1 MLNKLKNKA
10 IIIFVFVSMLFM
22 TLSMLLFT
30 PAMADS
36 TVTTFKMKGGA
47 SIRTQEPYGI
57 RFFAELSATDY
68 GTLDGQGAEFGM
80 IVAPLDFITDGEGN
94 VDYSDFKM
102 DSTTLEKYDS
112 SKTYTSSDKYFN
124 WTTVEPAL
132 DTQDYDGDGDKTEYV
147 IIASFVGIKPENI
160 SRPFAARAYY
170 KVGSDY
176 TETDTIAD
184 RSIYTVASKAMADG
198 LIDSN
203 NPEVSSYF
211 NNIIDTVEASYTEI
225 SITLDGITDG
235 KADVGNTFKVKATV
249 SKPDGSKTLES
260 GANVVITDK
269 DGNETDAVSKNN
281 DGSYTVDY
289 IGNFKVSATLG
300 DTTEEFDIENSTYN
314 IFSTHD
320 DIKGINNTNNDS
332 NIKNYTGESNMQW
345 TMMSSY
351 VGHDN
356 VLIWEQKTD
365 SEITADNEH
374 YGFTFAEDIR
384 KQMRTDVY
392 LYMDIY
398 YVGTTTSTWFTVHG
412 RTADERT
419 YFSTGI
425 TGKLS
430 DIRAFYTADG
440 TRLSPSDNYSG
451 IGPAQ
456 GGGTGEWLTLEYK
469 LPSQWEN
476 NDYFSA
482 YNSYN
487 NRSYRGKMYF
497 ANIRLST
504 EKIETPTI
512 EVENNYAFTSSY
524 WSDASE
530 IGGRN
535 NVKSWTGLSS
545 GDTQSVNAPTALK
558 NAMKAGT
565 YVYFD
570 FYNTAQNGL
579 TIALRHDGSTST
591 KWYPHQNNTD
601 TDKILYGP
609 SGSND
614 YFSVQLLRRSNG
626 QYVNATDTINAYY
639 NEWLTFEIYV
649 KQDFKEGSATKYD
662 FYLFKTWKAALSYI
676 EPTVRVYDTKQT
688 IPWEPQTVLED
699 PKAVDGQVLSNE
711 QLAVVEVAKAYYRQR
726 SYINYDQ
733 YNSRRNLIISPE
745 EANSQRTVYLDC
757 SSFVN
762 NCYMEAFGAPII
774 PASYN
779 LSAKTLDFAKYASEN
794 PTNAD
799 VVGHWVNADY
809 TTPEAQAEILSS
821 VRSML
826 EVGDILNYR
835 HTSGDGAGHV
845 YIYMGND
852 QFMHC
857 HSGNSYLM
865 NENNPSEAYDRGSDF
880 KIINYISADSL
891 FTDTTNNRYL
901 FKDTANDKVENFS
914 LLRPLARTEEMV
926 ITPET
931 QGRMTIAGVTL
942 DKTSSVG
949 YNSAVCRGDE
959 ITYTITLKNNFAVSK
974 SATLNDTLPE
984 GVEFVSSDTV
994 TCTDG
999 VISWSGSVSGLG
1011 TTTLEY
1017 TVKVSDTAT
1026 AGTLIVSDKTTI
1038 NGVFLS
1044 TITNTVSGYTADKLT
1059 AVANEA
1065 KSATADGADDP
1076 LDIVKNIYSEL
1087 DADFLN
1093 DYDSVQ
1099 ALLDDLIDSENNT
1112 KKTETEVSKMIAPN
1126 LFGGYSI
1133 RTGWTKDYQRTRL
1146 VAEANLAVGDVIVAD
1161 WTDANNNSNSLIYV
1175 YVGDNTLISITSI
1188 SDVIEVKTLTIGDDI
1203 WNAASKSESPNY
1215 LVSLISYN
1223 RFAVLRPSMVVNAAE

>member
-1 MLNKLKNKA
+1 MSRTLKNYLV
-10 IIIFVFVSMLFM
+10 IVLSVITLFVMGFGVWGMS
-22 TLSMLLFT
+22 TK
-30 PAMADS
+30 AMADTSSS
-36 TVTTFKMKGGA
+36 TSFKMLEGA
-47 SIRTQEPYGI
+47 SIRNVAPMGM
-57 RFFAELSATDY
+57 RFTAQIS
-68 GTLDGQGAEFGM
+68 GTEYKTVSDQGGKFGM
-80 IVAPLDFITDGEGN
+80 IIAPSDFIN
-94 VDYSDFKM
+94 SD
-102 DSTTLEKYDS
+102 DT
-112 SKTYTSSDKYFN
+112 FN
-124 WTTVEPAL
+124 ME
-132 DTQDYDGDGDKTEYV
+132 DMSEYV
-147 IIASFVGIKPENI
+147 AGSSTPGYLKSETITAVPDLNDFDKDGITSEYNINCSFVGIKESNF
-160 SRPFAARAYY
+160 SREFSARVFYQIGTETP
-170 KVGSDY
+170 VY
-176 TETDTIAD
+176 TENVAK
-184 RSIYTVASKAMADG
+184 RAVYTVASYSSNIGEFANDADITEYLNG
-198 LIDSN
+198 
-203 NPEVSSYF
+203 
-211 NNIIDTVEASYTEI
+211 IIEKVETSYTNKEI
-225 SITLDGITDG
+225 ILEGVTDNKTEIG
-235 KADVGNTFKVKATV
+235 STFNIKAVV
-249 SKPDGSKTLES
+249 SRGEGESKQTLES
-260 GANVVITDK
+260 GALVSIKDKEDNATDI
-269 DGNETDAVSKNN
+269 VSINS
-281 DGSYTVDY
+281 DGSYTVNYLGD
-289 IGNFKVSATLG
+289 FKVVATSG
-300 DTTEEFDIENSTYN
+300 ENSQEFTIDNQDTLN

-398 YVGTTTSTWFTVHG
+398 YVGTSSSTWFTVHG

-469 LPSQWEN
+469 LPSQWADD
-476 NDYFSA
+476 DYFSA

-487 NRSYRGKMYF
+487 ARSYRGKMYF

-504 EKIETPTI
+504 EKIENPEIEIKVEEEIKPMFETPFSVSSTQYGTVTLETVGDFAGRYDVQKYSCTNATGVTRYNGI
-512 EVENNYAFTSSY
+512 SLTSEVRSALGTGKYLYLDLYREASYGMQIHINNNSSDY
-524 WSDASE
+524 VYNFSNTA
-530 IGGRN
+530 
-535 NVKSWTGLSS
+535 SWTSDVADVRVL
-545 GDTQSVNAPTALK
+545 
-558 NAMKAGT
+558 
-565 YVYFD
+565 
-570 FYNTAQNGL
+570 
-579 TIALRHDGSTST
+579 DGSTGTYTPSSIGEN
-591 KWYPHQNNTD
+591 KWFTLEFY
-601 TDKILYGP
+601 L
-609 SGSND
+609 
-614 YFSVQLLRRSNG
+614 
-626 QYVNATDTINAYY
+626 
-639 NEWLTFEIYV
+639 
-649 KQDFKEGSATKYD
+649 KQDTYKRIVLYPTNSSAKYLYFD
-662 FYLFKTWKAALSYI
+662 
-676 EPTVRVYDTKQT
+676 PTSVRVYDTQQT
-688 IPWEPQTVLED
+688 VAYVQPEQPEPPTVLED
-699 PKAVDGQVLSNE
+699 PKAVDGQVLTNE
-711 QLAVVEVAKAYYRQR
+711 QAAVVEVAKAYYRQR
-726 SYINYDQ
+726 DAINYDQ

-745 EANSQRTVYLDC
+745 EANLQRTVYLDC

-779 LSAKTLDFAKYASEN
+779 LSVNTSSFAKYALEN
-794 PTNAD
+794 PANAD

-821 VRSML
+821 VRSKL
-826 EVGDILNYR
+826 QVGDILNYR

-852 QFMHC
+852 QFLHC

-865 NENNPSEAYDRGSDF
+865 DTDNPSEAHDRGSSF
-880 KIINYISADSL
+880 AIINYISADSL

-901 FKDTANDKVENFS
+901 FKDTANDRVENFS
-914 LLRPLARTEEMV
+914 LLRPLARTDEMV
-926 ITPET
+926 ITEET

-949 YNSAVCRGDE
+949 YNSAVCKGDE

-999 VISWSGSVSGLG
+999 VISWTGSVSGLG

-1017 TVKVSDTAT
+1017 TVKVLDTAT
-1026 AGTLIVSDKTTI
+1026 AGTLIVSNKTTI
-1038 NGVFLS
+1038 NGVYLS
-1044 TITNTVSGYTADKLT
+1044 TITHTVSGYTATELESVAT
-1059 AVANEA
+1059 AA
-1065 KSATADGADDP
+1065 KSVTEGSASNP
-1076 LDIVKNIYSEL
+1076 LDIVKSIYAGL
-1087 DADFLN
+1087 DSDFLN
-1093 DYDSVQ
+1093 DYDTVQ
-1099 ALLDDLIDSENNT
+1099 DLLNALIDSTNNT
-1112 KKTETEVSKMIAPN
+1112 KTDATVSNMIAPN

-1133 RTGWTKDYQRTRL
+1133 RTGLMEDYQRTRL
-1146 VAEANLAVGDVIVAD
+1146 VTESNLAVGDIIVAD
-1161 WTDANNNSNSLIYV
+1161 WTDSSSNSNSLVYV
-1175 YVGDNTLISITSI
+1175 YVGDSTLISITSI
-1188 SDVIEVKTLTIGDDI
+1188 GGVIEVETLTIGDDI
-1203 WNAASKSESPNY
+1203 WNAASDSDSPNY

-1223 RFAVLRPSMVVNAAE
+1223 RFAVLRPSMYVTSAAA

>member
-1 MLNKLKNKA
+1 MSRTLKNYLV
-10 IIIFVFVSMLFM
+10 IVLSVITLFVMGFGVWGM
-22 TLSMLLFT
+22 TT
-30 PAMADS
+30 NAMADTSSS
-36 TVTTFKMKGGA
+36 TSFKMLEGA
-47 SIRTQEPYGI
+47 SIRVVNPMGM
-57 RFFAELSATDY
+57 RFTAQIS
-68 GTLDGQGAEFGM
+68 GTEYKTVSDQGGKFGM
-80 IVAPLDFITDGEGN
+80 IIAPSDFIT
-94 VDYSDFKM
+94 SD
-102 DSTTLEKYDS
+102 DT
-112 SKTYTSSDKYFN
+112 FN
-124 WTTVEPAL
+124 MN
-132 DTQDYDGDGDKTEYV
+132 DMSEYV
-147 IIASFVGIKPENI
+147 AGSSTPGYLKSENITAVPDLNDFDKDGITSEYNINCSFVGIKESNF
-160 SRPFAARAYY
+160 SREFSARVFYQIGTETP
-170 KVGSDY
+170 VY
-176 TETDTIAD
+176 TENVAK
-184 RSIYTVASKAMADG
+184 RAVYTVASYALNSGDYASDVEVADYLNG
-198 LIDSN
+198 I
-203 NPEVSSYF
+203 
-211 NNIIDTVEASYTEI
+211 VEKVESVYTEKEI
-225 SITLDGITDG
+225 ILEGVTDNKTEIG
-235 KADVGNTFKVKATV
+235 STFNIKAVV
-249 SKPDGSKTLES
+249 SRGEGESKQTLES
-260 GANVVITDK
+260 GALVSIKDK
-269 DGNETDAVSKNN
+269 DGNATDIVSKNS
-281 DGSYTVDY
+281 DGSYTVNYLGD
-289 IGNFKVSATLG
+289 FKVVATSG
-300 DTTEEFDIENSTYN
+300 ENSQEFTIDNQDTLN

-504 EKIETPTI
+504 EKIENPVI
-512 EVENNYAFTSSY
+512 EIKDENNYSFTSSY
-524 WSDASE
+524 WSDANE

-535 NVKSWTGLSS
+535 NVKSWTGSSS

-649 KQDFKEGSATKYD
+649 KQDFKEGSTSKYD

-688 IPWEPQTVLED
+688 IPWEPPTVLED
-699 PKAVDGQVLSNE
+699 PKAVDGQVLTNE

-726 SYINYDQ
+726 GAINYDQ

-774 PASYN
+774 PESYN
-779 LSAKTLDFAKYASEN
+779 FSANTSYFAKYALEN
-794 PTNAD
+794 PDNPD
-799 VVGHWVNADY
+799 VVGHWVNAEY
-809 TTPEAQAEILSS
+809 TTPEAQAEILSE
-821 VRSML
+821 VKSML
-826 EVGDILNYR
+826 QVGDILNYR
-835 HTSGDGAGHV
+835 HGTSNSTNGHV

-852 QFMHC
+852 QFLHC

-865 NENNPSEAYDRGSDF
+865 NAENPSEAYDRGSDF
-880 KIINYISADSL
+880 KIINYISANSL
-891 FTDTTNNRYL
+891 FADTTDNRYL
-901 FKDTANDKVENFS
+901 FKNTATDAVQNFS
-914 LLRPLARTEEMV
+914 LLRPLARTEEM
-926 ITPET
+926 TLTEET
-931 QGRMTIAGVTL
+931 VGRMSIAGVTL

-949 YNSAVCRGDE
+949 YNSAVCNGDE

-974 SATLNDTLPE
+974 SATLNDVLPE

-999 VISWSGSVSGLG
+999 VISWTGSVSALG

-1026 AGTLIVSDKTTI
+1026 AGTLIVSDQTTI